1 MKGPLTK
8 EEICKA
14 NDRETRFAKAR
25 RFLTATLTGR
35 MCNHTT
41 FEEAKTSCLA
51 RKRKERQES
60 ISSISQERKVIR
72 SNSEER
78 PVRTK
83 SEQAKADIR
92 RVSSNE
98 DFNKGERKETFK
110 TNFSDEADH
119 SPHRDVNEL
128 IYDDCEHEKRRSHE
142 RFARPLAPRGR
153 RINPGKKPK
162 TRQFSKIKYKP
173 ENTKDNGFHKTA
185 PSGKTENA
193 IKVHEEHEEKPNLD
207 NFLQLHREEKQRTPS
222 PEPILASPTIDLSTL
237 HEQIDCEEP
246 IPSSAV
252 RQITEETE
260 TLPSALVAS
269 NRLLLSPRN
278 SIIMTHR
285 IYLDPEVPQSNG
297 ALKKCK
303 NPVEQRQKELTKQVN
318 GLKRKIKK
326 HEEEFE
332 IKFGYKPSHAD
343 KLNDKVVKKLYAEL
357 SQVRKDLKQLKEDS
371 TSVNFFESSDQKMER
386 VVKVNLRETVGEIE
400 KVCLPKLSSCYEPT
414 YTLNLQKTLPTSF
427 LFQ

>member
-14 NDRETRFAKAR
+14 NDHETRFARAR
-25 RFLTATLTGR
+25 KLMTATLTGR

-78 PVRTK
+78 PVRSK
-83 SEQAKADIR
+83 SDQTKADIR

-98 DFNKGERKETFK
+98 DFNKPERKETFQ
-110 TNFSDEADH
+110 TNFSGEIDC
-119 SPHRDVNEL
+119 SPRRDVSEL

-162 TRQFSKIKYKP
+162 TRQFSKVKYKP
-173 ENTKDNGFHKTA
+173 EINKDNGFHKII
-185 PSGKTENA
+185 PSKPENA
-193 IKVHEEHEEKPNLD
+193 LKKHEENEEKTNLD

-222 PEPILASPTIDLSTL
+222 PEPVLASPTIDLSTL

-246 IPSSAV
+246 IPSSAI

-269 NRLLLSPRN
+269 SRLLLSPRN

-285 IYLDPEVPQSNG
+285 IYLDPEVPQTNG

-326 HEEEFE
+326 HEEDFE
-332 IKFGYKPSHAD
+332 TKFGYKPSHAD

-357 SQVRKDLKQLKEDS
+357 SQVRKDMKQLKEDS
-371 TSVNFFESSDQKMER
+371 TSVGLFESSDPKMER
-386 VVKVNLRETVGEIE
+386 VIKANLKETVTEIE
-400 KVCLPKLSSCYEPT
+400 KVRQIT
-414 YTLNLQKTLPTSF
+414 TVFN
-427 LFQ
+427 

>member
-8 EEICKA
+8 EEICKT
-14 NDRETRFAKAR
+14 NDHETCFARAR
-25 RFLTATLTGR
+25 RLMTATLTGR

-78 PVRTK
+78 PVRSKPDQT
-83 SEQAKADIR
+83 KADIR

-98 DFNKGERKETFK
+98 DFKKPERKVTFQ
-110 TNFSDEADH
+110 TNFSDETDRP
-119 SPHRDVNEL
+119 PHRDVSEL
-128 IYDDCEHEKRRSHE
+128 TYDDCEHEKRRSHE

-173 ENTKDNGFHKTA
+173 EISKDNGFHKIA
-185 PSGKTENA
+185 SSNKPENVL
-193 IKVHEEHEEKPNLD
+193 KNHDENEEKPNLD

-222 PEPILASPTIDLSTL
+222 PEPIPSPTIDLTTL

-246 IPSSAV
+246 IPSSTI

-269 NRLLLSPRN
+269 SRLLLSPRN

-285 IYLDPEVPQSNG
+285 IYLDPEVPQTNG

-303 NPVEQRQKELTKQVN
+303 NPVEQRQRELGKQVN

-332 IKFGYKPSHAD
+332 AKFGYKPSHAD

-357 SQVRKDLKQLKEDS
+357 SQARKDLKQLKEDS
-371 TSVNFFESSDQKMER
+371 TTVNLVESSNQKMER
-386 VVKVNLRETVGEIE
+386 VVKANLKETVTEIE
-400 KVCLPKLSSCYEPT
+400 KVRRQLCLISLGAANRSKFMICS
-414 YTLNLQKTLPTSF
+414 NLRAY
-427 LFQ
+427 LF